1 MASNPTPATKAAP
14 KAKAP
19 AKAAAAKPEAAKARG
34 TPTPKALAVRG
45 SRRTIV
51 GRVVNDTANVG
62 RAKKTVIVEVVR
74 RLRDPIYGKYVRRSK
89 KFHAHDET
97 EQFKTNDLIEI
108 RESRPL
114 SATKRWVAVRLV
126 TRAEEV

>member
-1 MASNPTPATKAAP
+1 MAQNQTASTKAAP

-19 AKAAAAKPEAAKARG
+19 KAKAPESAAAKG
-34 TPTPKALAVRG
+34 SPTPKPEAVRG

-62 RAKKTVIVEVVR
+62 RAKKTVVVEVVR
-74 RLRDPIYGKYVRRSK
+74 RLRDPVYGKYVKRSK

-97 EQFKTNDLIEI
+97 EQFKTHDLIEI

-126 TRAEEV
+126 ARPEEV